1 MTKKDKILLIQDL
14 CSRLPYGVSVKHV
27 PTGSISKLNGIKLFQ
42 WYNDTNF
49 VQDLTGEINFFG
61 DDFANI
67 EDFKPMLRP
76 SSDLTEEELNEL
88 DKYTEVEW
96 EKTFKLIENNN
107 DKDEQK
113 AKKLL
118 MITEFKDLSFLYSH
132 HIDICGLIPK
142 NLAIQ
147 VSKDYYFD

>member
-1 MTKKDKILLIQDL
+1 MTKKDKILLIRDL

-27 PTGSISKLNGIKLFQ
+27 PTGLISKLNGIKLLQ
-42 WYNDTNF
+42 CYNDTNF
-49 VQDLTGEINFFG
+49 VQDLTGEIRFFG

-76 SSDLTEEELNEL
+76 FSDLTEEELNEL

-118 MITEFKDLSFLYSH
+118 MVTEFKDLSFFYSH

-147 VSKDYYFD
+147 VSKNYYFN